1 MGPNRKSRL
10 MRALGIGLV
19 LSALFLVFGGNGQ
32 AADDPYAL
40 MDGVIARMH
49 AAMHVAP
56 SGDPDRD
63 FARMMISAGGQ
74 RIASRT
80 ESSAIGEVNQ
90 PTQYPQPPNVVG
102 PCHSD
107 RVQ

>member
-32 AADDPYAL
+32 AADDFYAL

-63 FARMMISAGGQ
+63 FARMMIPHHQGPSTWHSCSYASA
-74 RIASRT
+74 RMNA
-80 ESSAIGEVNQ
+80 
-90 PTQYPQPPNVVG
+90 
-102 PCHSD
+102 
-107 RVQ
+107 